1 MAPALKYESC
11 RGIARLQV
19 TWSLNFHDQFIS
31 APSHLRAAAPF
42 VRESYFLLSTPLK
55 WRCYRVP
62 VIVWRYGLVWYRP
75 LSCLL
80 LSCLVII
87 NCGTAVFPI
96 FPFFYC
102 IVLVLWRDC
111 LKNYVYVNKTEQLAA
126 LAFTCHKHVLTC
138 FTLFSSYFEMTVNHT
153 PTLYSP
159 YPLFSP
165 CCHLLKLSFATS
177 ILLSV
182 FHTWVCYLHV
192 LTCTLSIVVCLLFAR
207 HCFSSSIV
215 VYLIFTT

>member
-1 MAPALKYESC
+1 MA
-11 RGIARLQV
+11 
-19 TWSLNFHDQFIS
+19 
-31 APSHLRAAAPF
+31 
-42 VRESYFLLSTPLK
+42 
-55 WRCYRVP
+55 

-96 FPFFYC
+96 FPFYC

-159 YPLFSP
+159 YPLVFS
-165 CCHLLKLSFATS
+165 LLP
-177 ILLSV
+177 SV
-182 FHTWVCYLHV
+182 KIVLRYIYSLICISHV
-192 LTCTLSIVVCLLFAR
+192 SLLFAR
-207 HCFSSSIV
+207 PHLHFVHCRVSIICTP
-215 VYLIFTT
+215 LFPLHLL